1 MLKQISKRGQPNAI
15 KNEFNDYTPASA
27 NNAKFWVL

>member
-1 MLKQISKRGQPNAI
+1 MLKEISKRCQTNAI

-27 NNAKFWVL
+27 NNAKF